1 MQQKQLGHIIRELRQ
16 LAGLSQ
22 QELAEGI
29 CSQAQ
34 ISKLEKGTEFPYSN
48 TLYEISRRLG
58 VDMNYFF
65 ENMNTPRLDY
75 VDEVKGLIR
84 RYVRQRDYES
94 VAFMI
99 EKEKTSPLFQTP
111 SNKQFLIWHEG
122 ICTYYLYKQ
131 KEDALKILQ
140 HALEITQTREHY
152 YKERE
157 IEILTS
163 MAIVYDEENEYE
175 HAIASFKKA
184 LQHLSQLPQIKDP
197 QIKVRIL
204 YGVSRTYGRSGNYQ
218 EAIQFALKGVK
229 QCVSNES
236 MYLLGELYYMV
247 GYSMAQLKREKEAV
261 DYFKKA
267 ILIFDLSSNKQLIN
281 IVKRELEKLSIEI

>member
-1 MQQKQLGHIIRELRQ
+1 MQQKQLGQIIRELRQ

-22 QELAEGI
+22 QELANGI

-34 ISKLEKGTEFPYSN
+34 ISKLEKGSEFPYSN
-48 TLYEISRRLG
+48 TLYEISKRLG

-99 EKEKTSPLFQTP
+99 EKEKTSPLFQSA

-122 ICTYYLYKQ
+122 ICTYHLTKDKQ
-131 KEDALKILQ
+131 KAIEILKEAIQL
-140 HALEITQTREHY
+140 TRQGQNF
-152 YKERE
+152 YKENE
-157 IEILTS
+157 IEILS
-163 MAIVYDEENEYE
+163 SIAIIYDSENEYDE
-175 HAIASFKKA
+175 AIISFKKA
-184 LQHLSQLPQIKDP
+184 LQHLSQLPQIKDHH
-197 QIKVRIL
+197 IKVRIL
-204 YGVSRTYGRSGNYQ
+204 YGVSRTYGRSCNYQ

-229 QCVSNES
+229 QCISNES

-247 GYSMAQLKREKEAV
+247 GYSMAQLRREKEAV
-261 DYFKKA
+261 EYLNKA
-267 ILIFDLSSNKQLIN
+267 ILIFEISSNQQLIN
-281 IVKRELEKLSIEI
+281 MVKRELDKIAFKI